1 MNTFQ
6 LENKAKE
13 IEEKLLE
20 VIAFNNTMSCDIEL
34 LMAKIGELEKKLSVI
49 ITAQIS

>member
-1 MNTFQ
+1 MNIFQ

-20 VIAFNNTMSCDIEL
+20 SIAFNNYLSSDVEL